1 MEWVEQHEKLLS
13 ERAVIYL
20 NTDTVVGG
28 NFFMRMDSTPL
39 VKDTLREFSK
49 TVKDPSAH
57 DDKESIYDI
66 AAERNPSNPKTDPPI
81 PAVGNLGAGSDYAS
95 FYQYVGVPAADFY
108 YIGYN
113 NTPVFC
119 PVYHTQHDTFAWLT
133 KFIDPELKYFKAAS
147 QLCGG
152 LLLMFADAPLLN
164 MSVMLYADALNESLH
179 TLKTQYSD
187 ELKNHSVTLG
197 ILEDAVKKFH
207 GAAKNFTKAK

>member
-20 NTDTVVGG
+20 NIDAAVEG
-28 NFFMRMDSTPL
+28 NFVMNMHSTPL
-39 VKDTLREFSK
+39 VKDTLRKFSK

-66 AAERNPSNPKTDPPI
+66 AAERNPSKPKTDPHI
-81 PAVGNLGAGSDYAS
+81 PAVGNLGAGSDYAA
-95 FYQYVGVPAADFY
+95 FYQYVGVPAAGFCY
-108 YIGYN
+108 TGYN
-113 NTPVFC
+113 NTPVSY
-119 PVYHTQHDTFAWLT
+119 PVYHTQYDTFAWLT
-133 KFIDPELKYFKAAS
+133 KFIDPEFKYFKAAS

-164 MSVMLYADALNESLH
+164 MSVMLYSDALNESLH

-187 ELKNHSVTLG
+187 ELKSHSVTLG
-197 ILEDAVKKFH
+197 LLKDAVEKFH